1 MGASALTSTKLF
13 CRALTLTVAC
23 PTNVDVFMQA
33 QFNDT
38 SSTGLDISG
47 LDVEFVVEKS
57 LKAGEFNTCAIKVY
71 NLAPESR
78 QMLSGAAAPL
88 TVKLEAGYAGGTS
101 QLYFAG
107 ARAAWTTREGPNFIT
122 HIESTDTIA
131 RPTGVKATHKINPN
145 AVGGSVYR
153 TTGARIP
160 LKQAFQSIATQLGI
174 DEGNLQQA
182 MGNLYGAPITA
193 VNAAALVGNG
203 AKRMTDLCR
212 SAGLEWSIQDG
223 GLQLLNIGKALSTT
237 SAIQLDSTT
246 GLIESPSVDSQGVL
260 TIKSL
265 LIPGI
270 APGVLLNVNSLFVQ
284 GGYRVEKVRYAGNTV
299 GQEWYA
305 EMTAVK
311 Y

>member
-1 MGASALTSTKLF
+1 
-13 CRALTLTVAC
+13 
-23 PTNVDVFMQA
+23 
-33 QFNDT
+33 
-38 SSTGLDISG
+38 
-47 LDVEFVVEKS
+47 
-57 LKAGEFNTCAIKVY
+57 
-71 NLAPESR
+71 
-78 QMLSGAAAPL
+78 
-88 TVKLEAGYAGGTS
+88 
-101 QLYFAG
+101 
-107 ARAAWTTREGPNFIT
+107 
-122 HIESTDTIA
+122 
-131 RPTGVKATHKINPN
+131 
-145 AVGGSVYR
+145 
-153 TTGARIP
+153 
-160 LKQAFQSIATQLGI
+160 
-174 DEGNLQQA
+174 

-305 EMTAVK
+305 EMSAVK